1 MQPHFRL
8 SICSVNL
15 SLTVYCELT
24 SLKSAS
30 VTGTRLNLGDRF
42 GWSREEQLGCF
53 AWQRAQRAS
62 APKAV
67 CPWGGARTQ
76 PQGCTGAWLHPFP
89 SWVSSCSIC
98 PLELR
103 EGRGGWSCPGAPTG
117 SCLVP
122 ALDVVGSSWGVAGYL
137 SSVLLHLEH
146 PRTTPPP
153 PIQGVTAR
161 TWSVFFF
168 FFN

>member
-103 EGRGGWSCPGAPTG
+103 EGRGCWTKPISYKQE
-117 SCLVP
+117 
-122 ALDVVGSSWGVAGYL
+122 AGYTERICTAE
-137 SSVLLHLEH
+137 SCSVL
-146 PRTTPPP
+146 T
-153 PIQGVTAR
+153 QGTGQLWLWQLPVKMGA
-161 TWSVFFF
+161 
-168 FFN
+168 